1 MCADES
7 DLATG
12 ASSGNGRIRAA
23 TTAVQVELRGQDT
36 FTQGWDGVT
45 REHQVGVVTAN
56 HNDIKRR
63 KRVRAGHLTMRGW
76 FANSD
81 LQIDLYPLFQICE
94 AKEFGLAGN

>member
-12 ASSGNGRIRAA
+12 ASSGNGRIR
-23 TTAVQVELRGQDT
+23 
-36 FTQGWDGVT
+36 T

-81 LQIDLYPLFQICE
+81 LRIDLYPLFQICE